1 MRVAD
6 LPRVPSSRRS
16 NMNMSPFQTKHFKR
30 AAVRKTICGAFAF
43 AAAMYACA
51 PSAQAACSGAA
62 PSANMSPEVV
72 SRVWMEGEDQV
83 AAVYVNGRELL
94 AFRSRSGAV
103 SASEQADDLAVR
115 LQEMV
120 SDRKFDVNNLLP
132 AREGDRVA
140 IKLEGSTI
148 FSFEG
153 GSDSD
158 DAAFLE
164 SGIKIVNAIRNIYG
178 EPLLPPSFTGASPS
192 PQELAASGSSRFSGH
207 ASWYGG
213 KFHGRKCSDGSR
225 FDMNGLSAAHRT
237 LPFGTKLLVMNRKTG
252 ASVVVEVKDRGPFI
266 AGRVLDLSRGAA
278 SKINMLGSGVAM
290 VDCVVLSNK

>member
-1 MRVAD
+1 
-6 LPRVPSSRRS
+6 
-16 NMNMSPFQTKHFKR
+16 MSPFKSNHFKR
-30 AAVRKTICGAFAF
+30 TAVRKTICGAFAF
-43 AAAMYACA
+43 AATLYACA
-51 PSAQAACSGAA
+51 PSAQAACSSGG
-62 PSANMSPEVV
+62 STSMSPEVV
-72 SRVWMEGEDQV
+72 SRVWMEGDDQV
-83 AAVYVNGRELL
+83 AAVYVNGKELL

-153 GSDSD
+153 GSTSD

-178 EPLLPPSFTGASPS
+178 EPLLPPSFTGDTPNA
-192 PQELAASGSSRFSGH
+192 QELTASGSSRFSGH

-278 SKINMLGSGVAM
+278 DKLNMLSSGVAM